1 MRTLLRYLLFSGIAV
16 GLAYTLFVVRVGDR
30 SVFGHLRT
38 AGGDEVGHV
47 LARIKANL
55 EERLAELRDAN
66 APRGKQPVPPKK
78 AKPAPKKER
87 TPKLTVAEQ
96 RANEQRVNEQR
107 ANERQVQKLR
117 EAQKLLVSSRA
128 SPAKREPPKR
138 TVIDERIADREKK
151 AMTRLLR

>member
-1 MRTLLRYLLFSGIAV
+1 M
-16 GLAYTLFVVRVGDR
+16 GLAYTLFVVRIGDR

-38 AGGDEVGHV
+38 AGADEVGHV

-66 APRGKQPVPPKK
+66 APRGKQPVPAKK
-78 AKPAPKKER
+78 AKPAPKKVPA
-87 TPKLTVAEQ
+87 PKLSVA
-96 RANEQRVNEQR
+96 EQR

-117 EAQKLLVSSRA
+117 DAQKLLVSSRA
-128 SPAKREPPKR
+128 SPEKREPPKR
-138 TVIDERIADREKK
+138 TVVDEHIADREKK